1 MTVTALHVIPLVV
14 VSNAKC
20 MRTVFISNIIWL
32 VFGPSC
38 KVSWPAPCPG
48 ERSLSGNVIY
58 SQPGLCSI
66 AKTLYKYVF
75 LITVDV
81 DETCVF
87 LPAIRQSFGPIC
99 ALLADC
105 IAKAIKV
112 APARITDIYMW

>member
-14 VSNAKC
+14 VSNAKR

-32 VFGPSC
+32 LFGPNC
-38 KVSWPAPCPG
+38 KVFWPASYPG
-48 ERSLSGNVIY
+48 ERSLSGNVIQ

-66 AKTLYKYVF
+66 VKTLYKYVF
-75 LITVDV
+75 LITADA

-87 LPAIRQSFGPIC
+87 LPAISQSFGPIC

-112 APARITDIYMW
+112 APARVTDIYM